1 MAEFDAIKVERQV
14 AADFKSQAKKLN
26 LSMTEYL
33 TKLMGDALVERLDNG
48 ELVDPLLRNLES
60 FELPECC
67 QKIYDDEKPLM
78 KNCCQHWIKAYQNW
92 YGRQILTYKNTLT
105 GMYYSDYVQ
114 EYLGQ

>member
-1 MAEFDAIKVERQV
+1 MANIKVSDEV
-14 AADFKSQAKKLN
+14 HS
-26 LSMTEYL
+26 
-33 TKLMGDALVERLDNG
+33 KLMARAAAENKTASDLIDSMLEGNDLVEKLDKG
-48 ELVDPLLRNLES
+48 EYIDPLLVDLES

-78 KNCCQHWIKAYQNW
+78 KNCCQHWVKAYQNW
-92 YGRQILTYKNTLT
+92 YGRQIITYKNTLT